1 MTSIEKQTYR
11 SGALK
16 NVFAQGVKVADTL
29 YISGQV
35 GMKDDHSVPDSLE
48 EQTRVAYDNIKKVLS
63 EFGATLDNVVDETMF
78 VTGMGEF
85 MKNSESVLAARA
97 EAYGGIPEVCQTLVE
112 VSALVMPQLKIEIK
126 CVAKL
131 QEA

>member
-1 MTSIEKQTYR
+1 MSINKQTYR

-35 GMKDDHSVPDSLE
+35 GMKSDGSVPESLE
-48 EQTRVAYDNIKKVLS
+48 EQTRIAYDNIRSVLA

-78 VTGMGEF
+78 VTGMKEF
-85 MKNSESVLAARA
+85 MKNSEAVLTARA
-97 EAYGGIPEVCQTLVE
+97 EAYGGVPEVCQTLVE
-112 VSALVMPQLKIEIK
+112 VSALVMPQLKVEIK

-131 QEA
+131 